1 MNTTQNIPPAV
12 QETYNR
18 VLLERAVE
26 VNVHRQFAQMK
37 PMASRNGDTMV
48 FRRYE
53 SLEPSLVP
61 LQEGITPPA
70 SKVTVTTVKAT
81 LEQYGNWLP
90 VTDRVTYTV
99 EDAVLVEFAQ
109 LNGENMGTTH
119 DLLLRE
125 VMNAGSNVLYEN
137 GTQSGANRAAVNAV
151 IADATM
157 DLAIETLRSGRAST
171 IKRIIQAAVGIS
183 TRPIAASYAGICHT
197 RSMKQ
202 LRNLTD
208 WTPYQEY
215 AKQADLMDNEFG
227 SANEVRFCWSNNA
240 KYWTAA
246 EAGQAKAVYAT
257 MLLGANFTGT
267 VELGE
272 GTAKNIVKTL
282 GSAGTEDA
290 LNQRASSG
298 WKSMTTNVIL
308 NDDFGERIEHT
319 LS

>member
-1 MNTTQNIPPAV
+1 MNTTQNIPPGV
-12 QETYNR
+12 QEFYNR

-37 PMASRNGDTMV
+37 PMSSRNGDTMI

-61 LQEGITPPA
+61 LQEGVTPPG
-70 SKVTVTTVKAT
+70 SKVSVTTVRAT

-90 VTDRVTYTV
+90 VTDRVLYTV
-99 EDAVLVEFAQ
+99 EDSVLTEYAQ
-109 LNGENMGTTH
+109 LNGENMAETL

-125 VMNAGSNVLYEN
+125 VMNAGTAVLYEN
-137 GTQSGANRAAVNAV
+137 GTQNGANRAACNAV
-151 IADATM
+151 ISDATM
-157 DLAIETLRSGRAST
+157 DTAVETLRTGKAKT

-183 TRPIAASYAGICHT
+183 TRPIAASYAAITHT
-197 RSMKQ
+197 RCMKQ

-215 AKQADLMDNEFG
+215 PKQADLMDNEFG
-227 SANEVRFCWSNNA
+227 SANECRFVWSNNA
-240 KYWTAA
+240 KVWTG
-246 EAGQAKAVYAT
+246 AGAGSKDVYST
-257 MLLGANFTGT
+257 LLLGSDFTGT
-267 VELGE
+267 TELAE
-272 GTAKNIVKTL
+272 GMAKNIVKPL

-298 WKSMTTNVIL
+298 WKAMTASVIL
-308 NDDFGERIEHT
+308 NDNFGNRIEHT